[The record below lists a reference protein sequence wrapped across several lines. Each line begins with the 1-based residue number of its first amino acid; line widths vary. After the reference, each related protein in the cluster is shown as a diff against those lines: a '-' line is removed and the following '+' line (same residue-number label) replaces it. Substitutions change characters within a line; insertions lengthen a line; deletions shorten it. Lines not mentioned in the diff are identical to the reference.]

1 MLPLFIIKYA
11 IHRDLATQMITHKFL
26 INYPLILTIPIAYT
40 SFAVF
45 FNESIYT
52 ISDQNSNRDL
62 SFFFSIMNLLFLIF
76 LTGIHIYF
84 ARCETIMDDN
94 NILKLEQSIPK
105 KILENLL
112 LLSIIAL
119 KQSNQLQ
126 SLRVIL
132 LLIKYFLYIVQSL
145 KWINEKHFLIIE
157 CISSSI
163 TVGIALQL
171 AFFDILLIGLLLVS
185 IILSVQDYVLSFY
198 ITTKEQDNFVTIQ
211 IIEECLKMGTNS
223 KHAIILKTITN
234 NHVCPRKTKRVESI
248 TDCLLRKMANTKEQS
263 NKNRNI
269 LIYCQYIANNAPLKG
284 LIKLITVKTEDF
296 YHRSSYS
303 NLCTLLNDRV
313 KQFQQEA
320 QQLNGKKSSSEHT
333 NNLDA
338 ESAYTTTN
346 SNDLLFPI
354 LSKALTAKIQFWNK
368 LINGYQDIDYLLTDT
383 LQTTEKMLKCKLS
396 FEQRFDFEN
405 MKLTNGKTTDVLTMR
420 ILQIFYSGVYTNSY
434 LAYMLEKQIEDLL
447 KSERFKEEESLDNVQ
462 LVENRIIILKTSLV
476 RKRGEL
482 IDINNKQL
490 SQFLNEKDEAI
501 KHIKHCTQLMPKF
514 LAQIHDNL
522 MDNYTS
528 NGYSKLMIHGESSFY
543 ELLTGYLEPCNINLY
558 NFYDN
563 EQDFILNM
571 IMTKVQSKNETI
583 LFGID
588 GRILGFTK
596 QFYEE
601 AFKDQT
607 LSSRQTLSVQELLIR
622 MPLIAFYIPSI
633 INQTQE
639 LQAQINS
646 SSNYLLNNLKSQWII
661 PDSHLECLQ
670 TSTLILSQFK
680 KKQDGSNYRSLKSQT
695 QSRYSQYSQNTQI
708 ENYDDKD
715 FSKDLKS
722 LIMINQNPII
732 LLHPEYNELI
742 TRQISYNNNQNSSLE
757 VHYSLQYK
765 TLKMKKGEFGY
776 FQISIKEYKKWSLSL
791 SQTGAQTNQTTIE
804 IQQSINVASD
814 NGVKSRSQQMSNV
827 NSDISE
833 KFEEGLKDIKQV
845 QYFNSLQHFKDN
857 NNSANQSKLQS
868 VSNSRL
874 IVQKLGNTERVF
886 ESEQQTAGQI
896 SLATNTRRCNSNL
909 FLQSQFT
916 LQPQYVQPK
925 IFDIK
930 ILQEVNDIE
939 NEMNFIENQEQI
951 KEQQDIDQKNLYDQE
966 DQLEVVQSNS
976 QSDKKKSNILE
987 KFQKSQLRKQK
998 DNYGD
1003 FQSNPSRTST
1013 SSTSK
1018 EALTIVQQLYDN
1030 KKLIS
1035 PLKKISLL
1043 LVIICCG
1050 VLTINIINVNEI
1062 ENNLLTQ
1069 IDQINNVRKPL
1080 NINYFYF
1087 GVIFQQLS
1095 QLLHDKNILDLSPF
1109 LANRIKEQL
1118 VNMYEYGREVM
1129 FDHIVDV
1136 PILAKA
1142 LDITTFP
1149 CKIVENNE
1157 RVTLNTTLHEF
1168 YSIYFELAEDLYR
1181 RNLQCTKNCDYSD
1194 LYTQGFI
1201 RQNLVIM
1208 MEFHD
1213 QLIDQITKVTLQT
1226 QNEVKG
1232 DFLQIMLAEMCVI
1245 LFFIGIQ
1252 LKIWLF
1258 VDQITKH
1265 ILFLIS
1271 RLNEIQAFDQI
1282 QKLSTIKYY
1291 IDLESNNQWK
1301 MTNFSDLMFKY
1312 SEKKKVQKAI
1322 LISQKENDKINN
1334 NYKSTTA
1341 LYSRIQKTYY
1351 INRINVILTFALALT
1366 WPLYLMT
1373 GYLIHMQNNND
1384 FQPSLEVTLNM
1395 VQFRHN
1401 MDATAILAGLI
1412 KSEGLL
1418 PNNNLKFINQT
1429 YIIDL
1434 FSYLKDNLSP
1444 IINDMATVVLDN
1456 ANQNNEKS
1464 RFDDL
1469 LNNDLCISSN
1479 SSVLSM
1485 CEPGLIEL
1493 QYYDKDDYSDI
1504 IKNGALGFVAG
1515 YLKFINQDFNI
1526 ELTTQQYN
1534 PNKSENLQ
1542 EINTQQFNNYLISYA
1557 TDILQVMRNFLI
1569 LLQLE
1574 NQSIANQIMSIIKA
1588 YYLGLGISLFFIYS
1602 LTSTIWVYLAQKQM
1616 NSLRQILVLIPVD
1629 LILSAN
1635 IRSQAKEIHSWL
1647 YS

>member
-1 MLPLFIIKYA
+1 
-11 IHRDLATQMITHKFL
+11 
-26 INYPLILTIPIAYT
+26 
-40 SFAVF
+40 
-45 FNESIYT
+45 
-52 ISDQNSNRDL
+52 
-62 SFFFSIMNLLFLIF
+62 MNLLFLAIV
-76 LTGIHIYF
+76 TGIHVYF
-84 ARCETIMDDN
+84 GRCETIMDDN
-94 NILKLEQSIPK
+94 NILKLDQSIPK

-112 LLSIIAL
+112 LISIIAL

-132 LLIKYFLYIVQSL
+132 LLLKYFLYIISSL

-157 CISSSI
+157 CISSVI
-163 TVGIALQL
+163 TVGIVLKL
-171 AFFDILLIGLLLVS
+171 AFFDILLISLLLVS
-185 IILSVQDYVLSFY
+185 ILQQVQDYVLSFY

-211 IIEECLKMGTNS
+211 IIEECLNMGTNS
-223 KHAIILKTITN
+223 KHAIILRTITN
-234 NHVCPRKTKRVESI
+234 NHNCPRKTKKVETI
-248 TDCLLRKMANTKEQS
+248 TDCLLRKMANTKDQS

-284 LIKLITVKTEDF
+284 LIKLITVKTEDI
-296 YHRSSYS
+296 YHQSSYA
-303 NLCTLLNDRV
+303 NLCNLLNDRV

-320 QQLNGKKSSSEHT
+320 QQINGKKSSNEHS

-338 ESAYTTTN
+338 ESAFTTTN
-346 SNDLLFPI
+346 SNDILFPI
-354 LSKALTAKIQFWNK
+354 LSKALNAKIQFWNK
-368 LINGYQDIDYLLTDT
+368 LINGYQEIDNLLGDT
-383 LQTTEKMLKCKLS
+383 LQTTEKMLKCKLQ
-396 FEQRFDFEN
+396 FEERFDIEN
-405 MKLTNGKTTDVLTMR
+405 MKLKNGRSTDVLTMR
-420 ILQIFYSGVYTNSY
+420 ILQIYYSGIYTNSY

-482 IDINNKQL
+482 IDVNIKQL

-522 MDNYTS
+522 MDNYTT
-528 NGYSKLMIHGESSFY
+528 NGYSRLMIHGESSFY
-543 ELLTGYLEPCNINLY
+543 ELLSGYLEPCNINLY

-583 LFGID
+583 LFGVD

-607 LSSRQTLSVQELLIR
+607 ISSRQLLSVQDLLIR
-622 MPLIAFYIPSI
+622 MPLIAYYIPQI
-633 INQTQE
+633 ISQTQE

-661 PDSHLECLQ
+661 PDNHMECLQ

-680 KKQDGSNYRSLKSQT
+680 KKQDNSNFKSLKSQT
-695 QSRYSQYSQNTQI
+695 QSRYSQQSQNTQI

-715 FSKDLKS
+715 FSKDLKNQ
-722 LIMINQNPII
+722 IMISENPII

-742 TRQISYNNNQNSSLE
+742 TRQITYNNNQNSSLE
-757 VHYSLQYK
+757 IHYSLQYK
-765 TLKMKKGEFGY
+765 TLKFKKGEFGF
-776 FQISIKEYKKWSLSL
+776 FQLSIKEYKKWSTTL
-791 SQTGAQTNQTTIE
+791 SQVGAPTNQTTLDN
-804 IQQSINVASD
+804 QQSVNVISD
-814 NGVKSRSQQMSNV
+814 NGMKSRSQQMSNV
-827 NSDISE
+827 NSEISE
-833 KFEEGLKDIKQV
+833 KFEEGLKDIKQI
-845 QYFNSLQHFKDN
+845 QYFNSSLSHFKDN

-868 VSNSRL
+868 ISNSRL

-886 ESEQQTAGQI
+886 ESEQQTVGYI
-896 SLATNTRRCNSNL
+896 SLATNTKRCNSNL
-909 FLQSQFT
+909 FLQSQFS

-925 IFDIK
+925 IFDK
-930 ILQEVNDIE
+930 RILEEVNDIE
-939 NEMNFIENQEQI
+939 NEMNYIENQEQL
-951 KEQQDIDQKNLYDQE
+951 KEQLQIDRKNQIIQDEE
-966 DQLEVVQSNS
+966 DQIDIVQSNS
-976 QSDKKKSNILE
+976 QSEKKKSNILE
-987 KFQKSQLRKQK
+987 KFQKSQLKKQK
-998 DNYGD
+998 DNFGD

-1030 KKLIS
+1030 KKLIN
-1035 PLKKISLL
+1035 PLKKISLVL
-1043 LVIICCG
+1043 ILICCG

-1080 NINYFYF
+1080 NINFFYF
-1087 GVIFQQLS
+1087 GVLFQQLC
-1095 QLLHDKNILDLSPF
+1095 QLLHDKNILELSPF
-1109 LANRIKEQL
+1109 LANRLQEQL
-1118 VNMYEYGREVM
+1118 FIMYEYGREIM

-1136 PILAKA
+1136 PILAKT

-1149 CKIVENNE
+1149 CKIIQNNE

-1168 YSIYFELAEDLYR
+1168 YSIYFELAEDLFR
-1181 RNLQCTKNCDYSD
+1181 RNLKCTKDCDYSD
-1194 LYTQGFI
+1194 FYTHGFL

-1213 QLIDQITKVTLQT
+1213 QLIDQITQVTLET

-1245 LFFIGIQ
+1245 LFLVGIQ

-1291 IDLESNNQWK
+1291 IDLETNNQWK

-1312 SEKKKVQKAI
+1312 SDKKKVQKAV
-1322 LISQKENDKINN
+1322 LISQKETDKINT

-1351 INRINVILTFALALT
+1351 INRVNVILTFTLALT

-1384 FQPSLEVTLNM
+1384 FQPSLEVTLSM

-1401 MDATAILAGLI
+1401 MDAAVILAGII
-1412 KSEGLL
+1412 KTENLL
-1418 PNNNLKFINQT
+1418 PNNNLNFINQT
-1429 YIIDL
+1429 YIIEL
-1434 FSYLKDNLSP
+1434 FLFLKNNLSP
-1444 IINDMATVVLDN
+1444 IINNMATVVLDN

-1479 SSVLSM
+1479 STVLPM
-1485 CEPGLIEL
+1485 CEPHLIQL
-1493 QYYDKDDYSDI
+1493 QYDDKDDYSDI
-1504 IKNGALGFVAG
+1504 TKNGALGFVAG
-1515 YLKFINQDFNI
+1515 FIKFINQDFNI
-1526 ELTTQQYN
+1526 EFTTLLYN
-1534 PNKSENLQ
+1534 PNVTENQQ
-1542 EINTQQFNNYLISYA
+1542 EVNSQQFNNYLISYS
-1557 TDILQVMRNFLI
+1557 TDILQIMRKFLI
-1569 LLQLE
+1569 LLQEE
-1574 NQSIANQIMSIIKA
+1574 NISIANQIMSIIQA
-1588 YYLGLGISLFFIYS
+1588 YYLGLGISIFLIYS
-1602 LTSTIWVYLAQKQM
+1602 ITSILWVYLAQKQM

-1635 IRSQAKEIHSWL
+1635 IRSQAKEIHGWL